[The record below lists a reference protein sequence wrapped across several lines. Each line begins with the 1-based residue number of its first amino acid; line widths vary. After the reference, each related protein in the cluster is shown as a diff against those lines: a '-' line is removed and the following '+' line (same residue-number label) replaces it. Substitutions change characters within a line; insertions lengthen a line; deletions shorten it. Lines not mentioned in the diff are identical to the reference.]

1 MENDK
6 QNEKGRNKKNYK
18 GRNNKM
24 LSVKELIR
32 GNVDNINKK
41 MSPVEEA
48 LKRFRDKNGYDFLE
62 MINDEK
68 IRKKHL
74 FRQLQKKDYNDNEF
88 FELFQDKQ
96 GE

>member
-6 QNEKGRNKKNYK
+6 QNEKGRNKKKYK

-48 LKRFRDKNGYDFLE
+48 LKRFRDENGYDFLE

>member
-48 LKRFRDKNGYDFLE
+48 LKRFRDENGYDFLE